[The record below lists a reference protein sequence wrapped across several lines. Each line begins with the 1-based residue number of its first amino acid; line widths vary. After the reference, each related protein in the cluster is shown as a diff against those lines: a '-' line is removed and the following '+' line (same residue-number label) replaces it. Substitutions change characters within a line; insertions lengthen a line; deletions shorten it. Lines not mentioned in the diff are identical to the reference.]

1 MVKRFISIH
10 KLVFL
15 TLMFIIKI
23 SYSLGEVRLIPLMRR
38 LILVIYNTIC
48 LNIFSCLILLSGCSS
63 IMTHVGPHQ
72 GYYSGTKADTRILKD
87 GDTGWVIKPLA
98 MIDLPFLRYLIPFYF
113 RMIIFRLTK
122 LYRPLTKKA
131 RSWLGKETSGE
142 YTANDLQIK
151 QSQNPPGKKITVHI
165 VNA

>member
-1 MVKRFISIH
+1 MVKKVYFYSQAGIFNIN
-10 KLVFL
+10 V
-15 TLMFIIKI
+15 FIIKI
-23 SYSLGEVRLIPLMRR
+23 SYSLGEARLIPLMRR

-98 MIDLPFLRYLIPFYF
+98 MIDLPFSALLDTILLPYDYFQVDKVVSPPSPKKRVHDWEKKQVANIPP
-113 RMIIFRLTK
+113 T
-122 LYRPLTKKA
+122 
-131 RSWLGKETSGE
+131 TS
-142 YTANDLQIK
+142 K
-151 QSQNPPGKKITVHI
+151 
-165 VNA
+165 